1 MLELLSPGKGIGRT
15 GFDAQAAKSAHAQV
29 VDVPADDAFLFA
41 VGQFNLI
48 LDDFDGTVGA
58 VGFTDGAAGAAMLV
72 LIVMGHDHFALV
84 TVEHLKGFPVFRIL
98 LCNDLSG
105 AEEVTGGNF

>member
-1 MLELLSPGKGIGRT
+1 MFKLLSPGKGIGRT

-29 VDVPADDAFLFA
+29 VDVPADDAFLFT
-41 VGQFNLI
+41 VGHFNLV

-84 TVEHLKGFPVFRIL
+84 TVEHFKGFPVFGIL
-98 LCNDLSG
+98 LCDDFPG
-105 AEEVTGGNF
+105 AEEVAGSDF